1 MKSEKPKWFFNKFLK
16 AKYENKKKFY
26 LIIKNS
32 EKDKEGYNLLV
43 KDNQMHK
50 NLKDKRKIEDV
61 QNQLKLFT
69 INRELTKELKEEND
83 TFLKKLS
90 NMKKFKKIYSKSHDE
105 NFDIYQQLEEL
116 MLKYKQKGYHKI
128 PKLNEN
134 DNNIFKQEPIL
145 SKSNVREMFESV
157 LFNPKSKKNLLFLK
171 KIKTY
176 IDHLVKNI
184 ENKKNKKENLYE
196 KVIEIEK
203 ENLQNKRRSY
213 IKIINNQTL
222 NNSRSKSMSNMTI
235 KTNYS
240 LLNKNQEEKK
250 LIKKKLFVNNFHNVL
265 KKDHDSYIKENES
278 SFINGIR
285 YYNEEEKK
293 IIIEINE
300 LLDNIKNAENETL
313 NNQKFRSLKNAFSP
327 IKQARR
333 KSVEINFDKKIF
345 KRNLTLQ
352 KIKINNQISKN
363 LNYNLKNKNDKI
375 NIINNKEDV
384 KLPFI
389 NQNIKNKL
397 LLKFEAF
404 QNEEEFFN
412 YAFEET
418 KKYEIKNVFYML
430 KLFLEKFRNL
440 SIEEIDKI
448 INLEDKN
455 PLSILEKIREIKQI
469 ISKKRIIDKT
479 KAIYLRNSS
488 LESINNKI
496 KLLLENESEI
506 YKMDKYYIKI
516 LNQNQ

>member
-1 MKSEKPKWFFNKFLK
+1 MKNEKPKWYFNKFLK
-16 AKYENKKKFY
+16 AKYDNKKKFN

-32 EKDKEGYNLLV
+32 EKDKVGYNLLV

-50 NLKDKRKIEDV
+50 ILKDKRKIEDV

-90 NMKKFKKIYSKSHDE
+90 NMKRFKKIYSKNHDE
-105 NFDIYQQLEEL
+105 NFDIYQKLEEL
-116 MLKYKQKGYHKI
+116 ILKYKQKGYNKI

-134 DNNIFKQEPIL
+134 VNNIFKQEPIL

-157 LFNPKSKKNLLFLK
+157 LFNPKSRKNLLFLK

-176 IDHLVKNI
+176 IDDLIQNI
-184 ENKKNKKENLYE
+184 ENKNNKKENL
-196 KVIEIEK
+196 KVNEIEK
-203 ENLQNKRRSY
+203 ENLQRKRRSY
-213 IKIINNQTL
+213 TKITNNQIL
-222 NNSRSKSMSNMTI
+222 NNSRSKSMSNVTI
-235 KTNYS
+235 KTDYT

-250 LIKKKLFVNNFHNVL
+250 LIKKKLFEKNIHNVS
-265 KKDHDSYIKENES
+265 KKNYDSYIKENES

-293 IIIEINE
+293 IILEINE

-333 KSVEINFDKKIF
+333 KSLDINFDKKLF
-345 KRNLTLQ
+345 KRNLTLE

-389 NQNIKNKL
+389 NKNMKNKM

-479 KAIYLRNSS
+479 RAIYLRNSS
-488 LESINNKI
+488 LESINSKI
-496 KLLLENESEI
+496 KLLSENENEI
-506 YKMDKYYIKI
+506 YKMDKHYIKI

>member
-327 IKQARR
+327 IKQVRR
-333 KSVEINFDKKIF
+333 KS
-345 KRNLTLQ
+345 RH
-352 KIKINNQISKN
+352 
-363 LNYNLKNKNDKI
+363 
-375 NIINNKEDV
+375 
-384 KLPFI
+384 
-389 NQNIKNKL
+389 
-397 LLKFEAF
+397 
-404 QNEEEFFN
+404 
-412 YAFEET
+412 
-418 KKYEIKNVFYML
+418 
-430 KLFLEKFRNL
+430 
-440 SIEEIDKI
+440 
-448 INLEDKN
+448 
-455 PLSILEKIREIKQI
+455 
-469 ISKKRIIDKT
+469 
-479 KAIYLRNSS
+479 
-488 LESINNKI
+488 
-496 KLLLENESEI
+496 
-506 YKMDKYYIKI
+506 
-516 LNQNQ
+516 

>member
-116 MLKYKQKGYHKI
+116 MLKYKQKGYNKI

-134 DNNIFKQEPIL
+134 INNIFKQEPIL
-145 SKSNVREMFESV
+145 SKSNVREMFESL
-157 LFNPKSKKNLLFLK
+157 LFNPKSRKNLLFLK

-176 IDHLVKNI
+176 IDDLIQNI
-184 ENKKNKKENLYE
+184 ENKNNKKENLYK
-196 KVIEIEK
+196 KVNEIEK
-203 ENLQNKRRSY
+203 ENLQRKRRSY
-213 IKIINNQTL
+213 TKITNNQIL
-222 NNSRSKSMSNMTI
+222 NNSRSKSMSNITI
-235 KTNYS
+235 KTDYT

-250 LIKKKLFVNNFHNVL
+250 LIKKKLFDKKYNNVL
-265 KKDHDSYIKENES
+265 KKDYDSYIKENES

-293 IIIEINE
+293 IILEINE
-300 LLDNIKNAENETL
+300 LLENIKNAENEIL
-313 NNQKFRSLKNAFSP
+313 NSQKFQSLKNAFSP
-327 IKQARR
+327 IKQVRR
-333 KSVEINFDKKIF
+333 KSLDINFDKKLF
-345 KRNLTLQ
+345 KRGLSIER
-352 KIKINNQISKN
+352 IKINNQINQN
-363 LNYNLKNKNDKI
+363 LNYHQNNKNDT
-375 NIINNKEDV
+375 IINNKEDV
-384 KLPFI
+384 KLPLI
-389 NQNIKNKL
+389 NQNIKNKM

-418 KKYEIKNVFYML
+418 KNYEIKNVFYML

-506 YKMDKYYIKI
+506 YKMDKHYIKI

>member
-1 MKSEKPKWFFNKFLK
+1 
-16 AKYENKKKFY
+16 
-26 LIIKNS
+26 
-32 EKDKEGYNLLV
+32 
-43 KDNQMHK
+43 
-50 NLKDKRKIEDV
+50 
-61 QNQLKLFT
+61 
-69 INRELTKELKEEND
+69 
-83 TFLKKLS
+83 
-90 NMKKFKKIYSKSHDE
+90 
-105 NFDIYQQLEEL
+105 
-116 MLKYKQKGYHKI
+116 
-128 PKLNEN
+128 
-134 DNNIFKQEPIL
+134 
-145 SKSNVREMFESV
+145 
-157 LFNPKSKKNLLFLK
+157 
-171 KIKTY
+171 
-176 IDHLVKNI
+176 
-184 ENKKNKKENLYE
+184 
-196 KVIEIEK
+196 
-203 ENLQNKRRSY
+203 
-213 IKIINNQTL
+213 
-222 NNSRSKSMSNMTI
+222 MTI

-327 IKQARR
+327 IKQVRR

-404 QNEEEFFN
+404 QNEEDFFN